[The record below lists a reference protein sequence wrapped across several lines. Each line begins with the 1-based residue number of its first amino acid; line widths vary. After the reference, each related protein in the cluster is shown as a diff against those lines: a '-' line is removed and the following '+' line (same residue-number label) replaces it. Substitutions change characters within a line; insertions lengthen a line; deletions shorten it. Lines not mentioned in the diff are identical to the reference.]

1 MLQKLYIK
9 NYAIIEH
16 LEIEFPNG
24 MIAVTGETGAGKS
37 IIIGAIQLAIGGKAD
52 SKTFKNAA
60 EKCILEIC
68 FSIDQTKQKKIK
80 QLIELDDYSEIILR
94 REISTAGKSR
104 FFINDNLSTNTEIQE
119 LAKNLI
125 SIHQQFDHLDI
136 LESNYQLEVL
146 DGYCNNQNLVDAFGI
161 KYSDYKK
168 KISNLKKLE
177 ESNAKLFQEKEYLE
191 FQFNELDKANL
202 KIGELTELENTLKIA
217 QSAEE
222 IKSKTQASMQILQG
236 DQGIQ
241 DSLHA
246 ILQNLKNI
254 RINKQIEELY
264 ERVDI
269 IRTDLIDIN
278 SLLEQIHEDVEFDN
292 KKIEALQSK
301 IDIYNRLLKKHHL
314 KEDSE
319 LISLKSNIEEK
330 LLHIQNAD
338 GDTVNLQ
345 NEIKEIEIELEQK
358 SLDIRKLRIKHIP
371 QFKKQIESLLN
382 SLGMPN
388 AIFDINLNP
397 IEQFR
402 NNGKDE
408 IQFLFTANKG
418 SQAKPLQ
425 NHASGGELSRVNLA
439 IKSLLAEK
447 SNLPT
452 LIFDEID
459 TGVSGHTALQMGNI
473 LKQCSKNQQLIT
485 ITHSPQVASRADHH
499 MFVYKK
505 TEAKNTLTQVK
516 FLDLEEKYMEL
527 AKMLSSDPPTHAA
540 LQNAK
545 ELLSLKIN

>member
-1 MLQKLYIK
+1 M
-9 NYAIIEH
+9 
-16 LEIEFPNG
+16 
-24 MIAVTGETGAGKS
+24 
-37 IIIGAIQLAIGGKAD
+37 
-52 SKTFKNAA
+52 
-60 EKCILEIC
+60 
-68 FSIDQTKQKKIK
+68 
-80 QLIELDDYSEIILR
+80 
-94 REISTAGKSR
+94 
-104 FFINDNLSTNTEIQE
+104 
-119 LAKNLI
+119 
-125 SIHQQFDHLDI
+125 
-136 LESNYQLEVL
+136 
-146 DGYCNNQNLVDAFGI
+146 
-161 KYSDYKK
+161 
-168 KISNLKKLE
+168 
-177 ESNAKLFQEKEYLE
+177 
-191 FQFNELDKANL
+191 
-202 KIGELTELENTLKIA
+202 
-217 QSAEE
+217 
-222 IKSKTQASMQILQG
+222 
-236 DQGIQ
+236 
-241 DSLHA
+241 
-246 ILQNLKNI
+246 
-254 RINKQIEELY
+254 
-264 ERVDI
+264 
-269 IRTDLIDIN
+269 
-278 SLLEQIHEDVEFDN
+278 
-292 KKIEALQSK
+292 
-301 IDIYNRLLKKHHL
+301 
-314 KEDSE
+314 
-319 LISLKSNIEEK
+319 ISLKSNIEEK